1 MSRTYKIRCCREH
14 KEYVRMNHTKRL
26 HQEMLE
32 AIESPRAG
40 HSYDRGRSNSGKV
53 RIYYIDYKHKGYH
66 NDEE

>member
-1 MSRTYKIRCCREH
+1 MSRTYKIRCYRER

-32 AIESPRAG
+32 AIESPRVG
-40 HSYDRGRSNSGKV
+40 HSYDRGRRSGKD
-53 RIYYIDYKHKGYH
+53 RIYSIDYKHKGYY